1 MMKILLYIDPSSGSM
16 IFQAAIAGLMGFL
29 MFFKQL
35 KNKISGL
42 FNKKSKTAKLKKEI
56 EN

>member
-1 MMKILLYIDPSSGSM
+1 MKLLLYIDPSSGSM

-35 KNKISGL
+35 KSKISSL
-42 FNKKSKTAKLKKEI
+42 FNKKKKSDKSTEEI